1 MLALRGKQRDEYSVV
16 GSVVTTTGASQ
27 EEEQLA
33 GQVGTLTGAPHC
45 SASTSSH
52 CGPLWSTICQ
62 HYIIRTTEIIN
73 EEIINFKSSQETV
86 QFSGG
91 YNYLRYQ

>member
-1 MLALRGKQRDEYSVV
+1 MLALRGKQRYEYSVV
-16 GSVVTTTGASQ
+16 GSVVTTTGADQ

-73 EEIINFKSSQETV
+73 EEIINLNPGDSSVDWEPSEATIM
-86 QFSGG
+86 
-91 YNYLRYQ
+91 

>member
-1 MLALRGKQRDEYSVV
+1 MGTTYQLTLYKKQRYEYSVV
-16 GSVVTTTGASQ
+16 GSVVTTTGADQ

-52 CGPLWSTICQ
+52 CGPLWSTVVN
-62 HYIIRTTEIIN
+62 HLPTLLN
-73 EEIINFKSSQETV
+73 
-86 QFSGG
+86 
-91 YNYLRYQ
+91 